1 MAKNLTTEWSSSLV
15 LKKIS
20 NGGHT
25 YRPFWNIYKHRRPG
39 YSRYRQDATYSAT
52 TSQSLDHIDWL
63 CEIGSDVG
71 RSTAWLSSIALNIDV
86 YEQDT
91 GYIDLCKLQCL
102 RHQEKYGPITNVN
115 WYDTG
120 ELNIIEVLNR
130 LNRKYDCIKI
140 TTLNVVEYV
149 PTLLENLKQGGFLLI
164 QEYGGQETKAELVK
178 VLQRRYDLDIRRLD
192 LALFVAEHK

>member
-1 MAKNLTTEWSSSLV
+1 M
-15 LKKIS
+15 S
-20 NGGHT
+20 NFVQLRRQGKAQYT
-25 YRPFWNIYKHRRPG
+25 DRPFWTLFRAKNPG
-39 YSRYRQDATYSAT
+39 YSLQERDVVYKQTVKAIISNPKFQVVDN
-52 TSQSLDHIDWL
+52 L
-63 CEIGSDVG
+63 CEIGSDLG

-91 GYIDLCKLQCL
+91 SYIDLCKLQCL
-102 RHQEKYGPITNVN
+102 RHQQKYGPVTNVN

-178 VLQRRYDLDIRRLD
+178 VLQRRYDLEVRRLD

>member
-1 MAKNLTTEWSSSLV
+1 MSKFVQLRRQIAGQYTD
-15 LKKIS
+15 
-20 NGGHT
+20 
-25 YRPFWNIYKHRRPG
+25 RPFWTLFRTKNPG
-39 YSRYRQDATYSAT
+39 YSL
-52 TSQSLDHIDWL
+52 QSTDSIYKQTIKCIISNPKFQVVDNL
-63 CEIGSDVG
+63 CEIGSDLG